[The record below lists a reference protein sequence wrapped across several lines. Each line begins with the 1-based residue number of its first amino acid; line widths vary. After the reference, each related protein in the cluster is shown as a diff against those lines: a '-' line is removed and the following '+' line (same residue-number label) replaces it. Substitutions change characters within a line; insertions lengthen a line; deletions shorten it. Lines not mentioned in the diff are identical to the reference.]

1 MPLET
6 FAASKLVQK
15 MLSSNAS
22 QEELY
27 NAKKY
32 LLAAVDYDSASLALK
47 SVANETNIKELSK
60 KYPLYGSWMG
70 SSDISA
76 KELLNLNFGVPKH
89 EYDFSKTKVGDKIT
103 VDLKEL
109 GKFEATAYEVTD
121 NNVLFIFDDYIAERP
136 MNEKPTNEGGYE
148 KSDLK
153 KWIDSYLYS
162 LFPLEL
168 KTRIIELTI
177 RVRSGV
183 VNRIAVGVHTGKV
196 SRRVFFF
203 HCITKPAPF
212 AFIIKISNSIASL
225 FHKWKLF
232 VSIWFKMAF
241 IPRIVPANNL
251 SNCRN
256 GELDDTPLRTLMG
269 FVRLSVWLRNS
280 ACNNLPPLVGG
291 ITKIWRIF

>member
-1 MPLET
+1 MRLET
-6 FAASKLVQK
+6 LAVSKLMERMV
-15 MLSSNAS
+15 NNGAS
-22 QEELY
+22 LEELKKVADY
-27 NAKKY
+27 MVTAAVYDEMTVNLYDVAEKNGIKELAKKY
-32 LLAAVDYDSASLALK
+32 PPSF
-47 SVANETNIKELSK
+47 
-60 KYPLYGSWMG
+60 SWMG
-70 SSDISA
+70 SSNISA

-177 RVRSGV
+177 PTVGQVVGWDDAWDKSYFEPDGDEQLPLMKKRRNRV
-183 VNRIAVGVHTGKV
+183 AY
-196 SRRVFFF
+196 F
-203 HCITKPAPF
+203 
-212 AFIIKISNSIASL
+212 
-225 FHKWKLF
+225 
-232 VSIWFKMAF
+232 
-241 IPRIVPANNL
+241 NNK
-251 SNCRN
+251 CEW
-256 GELDDTPLRTLMG
+256 G
-269 FVRLSVWLRNS
+269 WLRNAMKKEYSS
-280 ACNNLPPLVGG
+280 ASFAHVASYGDAGYGNASNSRGVRPAFRL
-291 ITKIWRIF
+291 KK